1 MELSDQQVMDLFRE
15 LGEIKAR
22 IGDGPLKC
30 PVHEVEIVDLKKDV
44 REIKEKLGAVQ
55 TVIGKKEL
63 IVAAFGALG
72 FGMMWALKA
81 LAAWVGGKA

>member
-15 LGEIKAR
+15 LGDIKAR
-22 IGDGPLKC
+22 LGDGPLKC

-44 REIKEKLGAVQ
+44 REIKDKLGAVQ

-63 IVAAFGALG
+63 IVACFGALG
-72 FGMMWALKA
+72 FGFAWFVRYLWTKV
-81 LAAWVGGKA
+81 AA

>member
-72 FGMMWALKA
+72 FGMTWALKA
-81 LAAWVGGKA
+81 LAAWVVGKA